1 MTGLLDEGR
10 AVDVLYPDLG
20 KHSVLHH
27 NILLDKLMKNK
38 QCKWTQDC
46 ELAELAQKI
55 DQQHE
60 GQLEAS
66 HYGSTLGINTGTKPA
81 PSFIND

>member
-1 MTGLLDEGR
+1 
-10 AVDVLYPDLG
+10 
-20 KHSVLHH
+20 
-27 NILLDKLMKNK
+27 MKNK
-38 QCKWTQDC
+38 QYKWTQDC
-46 ELAELAQKI
+46 ELAALVQKT

-66 HYGSTLGINTGTKPA
+66 HYGSTLGINTGAKSV